1 MMVPEKAEGVS
12 TEQQSKNE
20 IEQVHESKTED
31 KVKETRSLSLL
42 FLRNCLQ
49 QQQLSK
55 ILRLKKL
62 INVLLIP

>member
-1 MMVPEKAEGVS
+1 MVPEKAEGVS
-12 TEQQSKNE
+12 TEQQSKIE

-31 KVKETRSLSLL
+31 KVKEARSLSLL

-55 ILRLKKL
+55 TLRLKKL
-62 INVLLIP
+62 INALLIP